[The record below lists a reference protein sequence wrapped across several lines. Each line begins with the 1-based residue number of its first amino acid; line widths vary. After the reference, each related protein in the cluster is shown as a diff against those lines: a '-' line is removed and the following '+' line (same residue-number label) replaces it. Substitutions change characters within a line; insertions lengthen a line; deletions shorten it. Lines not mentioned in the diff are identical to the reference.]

1 MRPLTLDITGFGTY
15 CQPTHIDFS
24 KFGSSGLYLI
34 TGDTGSGKTT
44 IFDAI
49 TYALYGVVNGSDR
62 QVNMLRS
69 TFADL
74 DTPTVVEL
82 TFEYNGQVYKVERNP
97 KYERRAKKGEGTT
110 VENADATL
118 TMPDGSVITQ
128 ESKVTA
134 AVTELL
140 RIDRD
145 QFSQIVMIAQGEFR
159 KLLMSDTASRQD
171 IFRKLFKTEYYKT
184 LQERLSDEERKLGG
198 SCSDLRKSIKQSVDN
213 LVCDL
218 DDVLLLELNKAKSGS
233 LPVEEIIALT
243 KKIIEK
249 DQAQKDSLEKQIEK
263 NDKELSDIT
272 ASLAKAEKEQEMEKG
287 LVQLVQDIES
297 FTEQS
302 KAAEHALAEQK
313 KLETVRKKKEDA
325 CAIQKKAL
333 PQYDELDQLENEIAQ
348 TQDLIKE
355 KKEKG
360 AQALEKL
367 EELKKEKEK
376 ITTSLKELAG
386 SDAKVVE
393 LNGLRE
399 KLTDRSQQLDE
410 VLKLVAEN
418 KELFSKLTE
427 SQKKYKQ
434 AQTEYAAADSFY
446 KEKRRLFMDQQAG
459 ILAEDLV
466 EGDPCPVCGSK
477 THPNPAVKTK
487 EAPTQEELNEL
498 EQQTKDAQT
507 FEQKLNDECVRIKA
521 EYDAGKENILTQ
533 TKKLFEKD
541 AEMADSDESKIEK
554 LCEQEKSKLTADLDQ
569 NQKTLTTA
577 QQNAEKKKEYEE
589 RQPKLET
596 ELTQKEKDE
605 RDIAQTV
612 TGLTEK
618 LKGQQ
623 NQKNALQDKLE
634 FQSRDKALESIQE
647 LETQIQK
654 MKHDFEEAQKDYEQ
668 AGNSLNKAKGQLEQL
683 QKELESFEEIDTQKL
698 FQDKEELNQLKQEL
712 NDKKTN
718 IQTRI
723 SQNQNALKQIE
734 QWAGELGTLE
744 NKYTWVS
751 SLSKTANGMLSD
763 GKEKIK
769 LETYI
774 QMNYFDR
781 ILAHANRRLMIMSDN
796 QYELVRKKEAAD
808 LRSQTGLEL
817 DVIDHY
823 NGGIRSVKTLSG
835 GESFQASLALALGL
849 SDEVRRSSGGIKID
863 SMFVDE
869 GFGTLDSDTLQKA
882 FKALS
887 DTTEGNRLIG
897 IISHVDL
904 LKEKIDRQI
913 IVKKERTG
921 GSTVKLMV

>member
-1 MRPLTLDITGFGTY
+1 MRPLTLEITGFGTY
-15 CQPTHIDFS
+15 CQTTHIDFS

-74 DTPTVVEL
+74 DTPTEVKL

-110 VENADATL
+110 IQNADATL
-118 TMPDGSVITQ
+118 TKPEGSVITQ

-159 KLLMSDTASRQD
+159 KLLMSDTTSRQD

-184 LQERLSDEERKLGG
+184 LQERLSAEAGKLDD
-198 SCSDLRKSIKQSVDN
+198 SCDDLRKRIKQSVDN
-213 LVCDL
+213 LVCDP
-218 DDVLLLELNKAKSGS
+218 DDVLSLELNKAKSGS
-233 LPVEEIIALT
+233 LPVEETIALT

-272 ASLAKAEKEQEMEKG
+272 ASLAKAEKKQEMEQEQVELTKN
-287 LVQLVQDIES
+287 IEN
-297 FTEQS
+297 FTEQV
-302 KAAEHALAEQK
+302 KAAEQVLAEQK
-313 KLETVRKKKEDA
+313 KLETERKKKEDA
-325 CAIQKKAL
+325 CAVQKQAL

-348 TQDLIKE
+348 TQNLITE
-355 KKEKG
+355 KKDKD

-367 EELKKEKEK
+367 GELKKEKET
-376 ITTSLKELAG
+376 ITASLKELAG

-410 VLKLVAEN
+410 VLKLAAEN

-434 AQTEYAAADSFY
+434 AQTEYAAADSLY

-459 ILAEDLV
+459 ILAEELV
-466 EGDPCPVCGSK
+466 EGEPCPVCGSK
-477 THPNPAVKTK
+477 THPSPAVKTK
-487 EAPTQEELNEL
+487 DAPSQEELNVL
-498 EQQTKDAQT
+498 EQNALDAQSV
-507 FEQKLNDECVRIKA
+507 EQKLNDKCISAKTA
-521 EYDAGKENILTQ
+521 YDAAKENIFTQ
-533 TKKLFEKD
+533 FKKLFGKE
-541 AEMADSDESKIEK
+541 AETEGSDESKIEK
-554 LCEQEKSKLTADLDQ
+554 LCEQEKSKLENELNE
-569 NQKTLTTA
+569 NQKALTTA
-577 QQNAEKKKEYEE
+577 QQNAAKKTEYEE
-589 RQPKLET
+589 RQPELEA
-596 ELTQKEKDE
+596 ELTQQEKDE
-605 RDIAQTV
+605 REIAQSV

-618 LKGQQ
+618 LNGQQ
-623 NQKNALQDKLE
+623 NQKKALQDKLDFE
-634 FQSRDKALESIQE
+634 SRDKAMESIQE
-647 LETQIQK
+647 LENQIQK
-654 MKHDFEEAQKDYEQ
+654 MKQEFEEAQKNHEQ
-668 AGNSLNKAKGQLEQL
+668 ANTALNNAKGKLEQNEKQLET
-683 QKELESFEEIDTQKL
+683 FEEIDTQKL
-698 FQDKEELNQLKQEL
+698 FQNKNEFTVLKQEL
-712 NDKKTN
+712 DGKKTDV
-718 IQTRI
+718 QTRI
-723 SQNQNALKQIE
+723 TQNQNALKQIE
-734 QWAGELGTLE
+734 QWADELGALE

-769 LETYI
+769 LETFI
-774 QMNYFDR
+774 QMNYFDK

-913 IVKKERTG
+913 VVKKERTG

>member
-1 MRPLTLDITGFGTY
+1 MRPLTLEITGFGTY
-15 CQPTHIDFS
+15 CQTTHIDFS

-74 DTPTVVEL
+74 DTPTEVKL
-82 TFEYNGQVYKVERNP
+82 SFEYNGQVYKVERNP

-110 VENADATL
+110 IQNADATL
-118 TMPDGSVITQ
+118 TKPDGSVITQ

-159 KLLMSDTASRQD
+159 KLLMSDTTSRQD

-184 LQERLSDEERKLGG
+184 LQERLSAEAGKLDD
-198 SCSDLRKSIKQSVDN
+198 SCDDLRKRIKQSVDN
-213 LVCDL
+213 LVCDP
-218 DDVLLLELNKAKSGS
+218 DDVLSLELNKAKSGS
-233 LPVEEIIALT
+233 LPVEETIALT

-272 ASLAKAEKEQEMEKG
+272 ASLAKAEKKQEMEQEQVELTKN
-287 LVQLVQDIES
+287 IEN
-297 FTEQS
+297 FTEQV
-302 KAAEHALAEQK
+302 KAAEQVLAEQK
-313 KLETVRKKKEDA
+313 KLETERKKKEDA
-325 CAIQKKAL
+325 CAVQKQAL

-348 TQDLIKE
+348 TQNLITE
-355 KKEKG
+355 KKDKD

-367 EELKKEKEK
+367 GELKKEKET
-376 ITTSLKELAG
+376 ITASLKELAG

-410 VLKLVAEN
+410 VLKLAAEN

-427 SQKKYKQ
+427 SQKKYKE
-434 AQTEYAAADSFY
+434 AQTEYAAADSLY

-459 ILAEDLV
+459 ILAEELV
-466 EGDPCPVCGSK
+466 EGEPCPVCGSK
-477 THPNPAVKTK
+477 THPSPAVKTK
-487 EAPTQEELNEL
+487 DAPSQEELNVL
-498 EQQTKDAQT
+498 EQNALDAQSV
-507 FEQKLNDECVRIKA
+507 EQKLNDKCISAKTA
-521 EYDAGKENILTQ
+521 YDAAKENIFTQ
-533 TKKLFEKD
+533 FKKLFGKE
-541 AEMADSDESKIEK
+541 AETEGSDESKIEK
-554 LCEQEKSKLTADLDQ
+554 LCEQEKSKLENELNE
-569 NQKTLTTA
+569 NQKALTTA
-577 QQNAEKKKEYEE
+577 QQNAAKKIEYEE
-589 RQPKLET
+589 RQPKLEA
-596 ELTQKEKDE
+596 ELTQQEKDE
-605 RDIAQTV
+605 REIAQSV

-618 LKGQQ
+618 LNGQQ
-623 NQKNALQDKLE
+623 NQKKALQDKLDFE
-634 FQSRDKALESIQE
+634 SRDKALESIQE
-647 LETQIQK
+647 LENQIQK
-654 MKHDFEEAQKDYEQ
+654 MKQDFEEAQKNHEQ
-668 AGNSLNKAKGQLEQL
+668 ANTALNNAKGKLEQNEKQLET
-683 QKELESFEEIDTQKL
+683 FEEIDTQKL
-698 FQDKEELNQLKQEL
+698 FQNKNEFTVLKQEL
-712 NDKKTN
+712 DGKKTDV
-718 IQTRI
+718 QTRI
-723 SQNQNALKQIE
+723 TQNQNALKQIE
-734 QWAGELGTLE
+734 QWADELGALE

-769 LETYI
+769 LETFI
-774 QMNYFDR
+774 QMNYFDK

-913 IVKKERTG
+913 VVKKERTG

>member
-15 CQPTHIDFS
+15 CKTTHIDFS
-24 KFGSSGLYLI
+24 KFGNSGLYLI

-74 DTPTVVEL
+74 DTPTAVAL

-110 VENADATL
+110 IQNADATF
-118 TMPDGSVITQ
+118 TMPNGQTITQ

-140 RIDRD
+140 RIDSD

-159 KLLMSDTASRQD
+159 KLLMSDTTSRQN
-171 IFRKLFKTEYYKT
+171 IFRKLFKTEYYQT
-184 LQERLSDEERKLGG
+184 LQERLTEEERKLGNG
-198 SCSDLRKSIKQSVDN
+198 CGDLRKSIKQSVDN
-213 LVCDL
+213 IVCDV
-218 DDVLLLELNKAKSGS
+218 DDVLSIELNKAKSGS
-233 LPVEEIIALT
+233 LPVEETIALT
-243 KKIIEK
+243 KKLIEN
-249 DQAQKDSLEKQIEK
+249 DEAQKSSLEKQIEK

-272 ASLAKAEKEQEMEKG
+272 ASLAKAEKKQEMEQERAR
-287 LVQLVQDIES
+287 LTQDI
-297 FTEQS
+297 QS
-302 KAAEHALAEQK
+302 YTDQVKAADEALKEQK
-313 KLETVRKKKEDA
+313 KLEGERKKKEDA
-325 CAIQKKAL
+325 CAVQKQAL
-333 PQYDELDQLENEIAQ
+333 PQYDELDELEKAITQ
-348 TQDLIKE
+348 TQDSIKE
-355 KKEKG
+355 NELLG
-360 AQALEKL
+360 ARALEDL
-367 EELKKEKEK
+367 ESLKKEKET
-376 ITTSLKELAG
+376 ITAALKELSG
-386 SDAKVVE
+386 SDTKVVE
-393 LNGLRE
+393 LSGIIE
-399 KLTDRSQQLDE
+399 KLTDRKQQVEE
-410 VLKLVAEN
+410 VQKLAANN
-418 KELFSKLTE
+418 KKLFE
-427 SQKKYKQ
+427 QFQQSQKEYLSAQDAYK
-434 AQTEYAAADSFY
+434 TADSVY

-459 ILAEDLV
+459 ILAQDLK
-466 EGDPCPVCGSK
+466 EGEPCPVCGSK
-477 THPNPAVKTK
+477 THPSPAAKTK

-498 EQQTKDAQT
+498 EQQAKDAQT
-507 FEQKLNDECVRIKA
+507 TEQNCHAQCVKTKT
-521 EYDAGKENILTQ
+521 EYDTAVENIAEQ
-533 TKKLFEKD
+533 TKKLFGKD
-541 AEMADSDESKIEK
+541 AEAAGSDESKIEK
-554 LCEQEKSKLTADLDQ
+554 LCEQEKSNLTANLDQ
-569 NQKTLTTA
+569 NQKALITA
-577 QQNAEKKKEYEE
+577 QQNAAKKTEYEE
-589 RQPKLET
+589 RQPELEG

-612 TGLTEK
+612 TALTEK

-623 NQKNALQDKLE
+623 NQKKALQSKLE
-634 FQSRDKALESIQE
+634 FESRDKALESIQE
-647 LETQIQK
+647 LENQIQK
-654 MKHDFEEAQKDYEQ
+654 MKEEFEQAQKNYEQ
-668 AGNSLNKAKGQLEQL
+668 ANNSLNTAKGKLEQNE
-683 QKELESFEEIDTQKL
+683 KELESFEEIDTQKL
-698 FQDKEELNQLKQEL
+698 SQNRDELNELKQEL
-712 NDKKTN
+712 DDKKTDV
-718 IQTRI
+718 QTRI

-734 QWAGELGTLE
+734 QWADELGALE

-823 NGGIRSVKTLSG
+823 NGGVRSVKTLSG

-913 IVKKERTG
+913 VVKKERTG